1 MDEITE
7 YLWQEQLAQPP
18 TVAAD
23 TPPVDAAA
31 TTPPQSQSPAP
42 APAPEQP
49 YQPNLDQ
56 LLRALSNPEVREA
69 LVKLL
74 QPR

>member
-7 YLWQEQLAQPP
+7 YLWQEQLAQLPA
-18 TVAAD
+18 VAAD
-23 TPPVDAAA
+23 TAA
-31 TTPPQSQSPAP
+31 TTPPQSSAQSSAP
-42 APAPEQP
+42 EREQP

>member
-7 YLWQEQLAQPP
+7 YLWQEQLAQLPA
-18 TVAAD
+18 VAAD
-23 TPPVDAAA
+23 TAA
-31 TTPPQSQSPAP
+31 TTPPQSPAP
-42 APAPEQP
+42 EPEREQP

>member
-7 YLWQEQLAQPP
+7 YLWQEQLARPLA
-18 TVAAD
+18 VAAD
-23 TPPVDAAA
+23 TPPSDAAA
-31 TTPPQSQSPAP
+31 AAPSQSPVPP
-42 APAPEQP
+42 AAEPEQP
-49 YQPNLDQ
+49 YQPNLEQ
-56 LLRALSNPEVREA
+56 LLRALSDPDVREA